1 MEIRQLDADDVGFAL
16 TSWRESHKPSPG
28 ADRVPWS
35 YYRHEWG
42 AKFNAILNDTA
53 TTMLGAYSHDD
64 KLVGWLAM
72 TPGKRVKTLH
82 WCYVKWK
89 LDDKSMRR
97 RGVMTALLEEA
108 DLGRNFVYTLRARRL
123 YKDERATAPVG
134 AKSLD
139 EIIVQALREKGQN
152 AAYISLKEWLR

>member
-1 MEIRQLDADDVGFAL
+1 
-16 TSWRESHKPSPG
+16 
-28 ADRVPWS
+28 
-35 YYRHEWG
+35 
-42 AKFNAILNDTA
+42 
-53 TTMLGAYSHDD
+53 MLGAYSHDD

-152 AAYISLKEWLR
+152 AAYISLKDWLK